1 MKQISGAIGLRKTM
15 LAFAAFAA
23 ISLSNTAGAQEP
35 TAEHLKS
42 ARAAMNAIRAT
53 DQFDAI
59 LPTAAQNLKTT
70 LIQTAPNLQ
79 DVISVT
85 VDETAIEM
93 AGRRADLEREAAAIY
108 ARNFSIEE
116 LEAMRAFYEST
127 AGQKLLEAG
136 PIATRELLQAAEV
149 WSNGIARDLAT
160 ATEKALTAR
169 LGENPTGANGG
180 TNDQSQ

>member
-1 MKQISGAIGLRKTM
+1 MRQMSLALGLRHTA
-15 LAFAAFAA
+15 LALAAVAA
-23 ISLSNTAGAQEP
+23 MGLPGTAVAQEP

-42 ARAAMNAIRAT
+42 ARAAIAAIRAT

-85 VDETAIEM
+85 VDETALEM
-93 AGRRADLEREAAAIY
+93 VGRRADLEREAAAIY

-116 LEAMRAFYEST
+116 LDAIRSFYESD
-127 AGQKLLEAG
+127 AGKKLLEAG
-136 PIATRELLQAAEV
+136 AHRNARSAAGRRGLVERHCPRSGDRDRRGPGGPSRREPDRHA
-149 WSNGIARDLAT
+149 GRGD
-160 ATEKALTAR
+160 
-169 LGENPTGANGG
+169 
-180 TNDQSQ
+180 

>member
-1 MKQISGAIGLRKTM
+1 MRQMSLALGLRHTA
-15 LAFAAFAA
+15 LALAAVAA
-23 ISLSNTAGAQEP
+23 MGLPGTAVAQEP

-42 ARAAMNAIRAT
+42 ARAAIAAIRAT

-85 VDETAIEM
+85 VDETALEM
-93 AGRRADLEREAAAIY
+93 VGRRADLEREAAAIY

-116 LEAMRAFYEST
+116 LDAIRSFYESD
-127 AGQKLLEAG
+127 AGKKLLEAG
-136 PIATRELLQAAEV
+136 PIATRDLLQAAEV

-160 ATEKALTAR
+160 ATEEALVAR
-169 LGENPTGANGG
+169 LGENPTGTPEGA
-180 TNDQSQ
+180 TE

>member
-1 MKQISGAIGLRKTM
+1 MRQMSLAFGLRSTALALAAVATIGL
-15 LAFAAFAA
+15 
-23 ISLSNTAGAQEP
+23 SGTAVAQEP
-35 TAEHLKS
+35 SAEHLKA
-42 ARAAMNAIRAT
+42 ARDAMTAIRAT

-59 LPTAAQNLKTT
+59 LPATAQNLKTT

-85 VDETAIEM
+85 VDETALGM
-93 AGRRADLEREAAAIY
+93 VGRRADLEREAATIY

-116 LEAMRAFYEST
+116 LEAISAFYASD

-136 PIATRELLQAAEV
+136 PIATRDLLQAAEV

-160 ATEKALTAR
+160 ATEEALVAR
-169 LGENPTGANGG
+169 LGENPTGGSEGA
-180 TNDQSQ
+180 DEQSQ